1 MSMYVLSANVS
12 DSIDFGSL
20 SIGRILSEPFGMNT
34 LLDLEDGHLDGRK
47 PPTPL
52 KPCPKCGR
60 MLSRERPSCLY

>member
-1 MSMYVLSANVS
+1 
-12 DSIDFGSL
+12 
-20 SIGRILSEPFGMNT
+20 MNT